1 MSDRSILKR
10 KNLHFGLLCIL
21 IALYCPVHWLW
32 TKKLIN
38 PPFASWSVWVNFAV
52 LQRLKLHL
60 LIMSYTRISGRIG
73 CNQSF
78 ADAGI
83 DESRG
88 RRQRLH
94 LYFEKVQAKQKKQK
108 KKIYMH
114 SIILIILI
122 HYTGSLLI
130 PCTERSRVMMPWEM
144 IDLVF
149 LFPVTVFFS
158 GCGWDVWLCLAAVD
172 IRWGLCHGC
181 TVCWWLTSLIM
192 TPSCLPTW
200 SAPFK
205 NNNNNNK
212 IKKRCDLS
220 AAETTCRKSGCC

>member
-1 MSDRSILKR
+1 
-10 KNLHFGLLCIL
+10 
-21 IALYCPVHWLW
+21 
-32 TKKLIN
+32 
-38 PPFASWSVWVNFAV
+38 
-52 LQRLKLHL
+52 
-60 LIMSYTRISGRIG
+60 MSYTCISGRIDHIWLRLPSLLMWELMG
-73 CNQSF
+73 HE
-78 ADAGI
+78 ADVKDSI
-83 DESRG
+83 ST
-88 RRQRLH
+88 L
-94 LYFEKVQAKQKKQK
+94 KKYK
-108 KKIYMH
+108 LKKIYMH

-200 SAPFK
+200 RAPLK
-205 NNNNNNK
+205 NNNNK
-212 IKKRCDLS
+212 IKKRCDSS
-220 AAETTCRKSGCC
+220 AAETTCRKSIRLLLREEALVFFPNINYF